1 VKVKMPGY
9 SIAGNIMLLLL
20 IIAFQPSY
28 AQIEDF
34 EDEFMAKEDVKCKP
48 DSFNTAYDKFKM
60 DSVSQQQ
67 IAIWYSLAQ
76 EEYKYDNFKRA
87 LPYFWRVLENYS
99 SDNFKIVYSKIA
111 NCYFR
116 LNQVDST
123 LLVSYMGLEK
133 YPDYIQLHYWAGLV
147 HDKRGNTRCAIPHYE
162 QLIELDSENKD
173 YWSKL
178 AELYYT
184 IGDEKAIDAQQRVV
198 QLDPDNIE
206 ASKLLAEMVR
216 NTGGDPLEILRDTW
230 KIDSTNVENAYRY
243 GKEAFLVGKYEE
255 AIAPFKSIVG
265 EDPRHVTALEYIG
278 RSYEAL
284 GQMNQAIKYYN
295 DILKIEPKN
304 IKIMCLMASVYG
316 RQDQFTRARSFVRKA
331 MQIDPGHGLPH
342 MVMGEIY
349 ENAVTYCSNQREKRE
364 TTYDDKLV
372 YRMASEEYK
381 KAARDPNYASDANH
395 RMQQLQNLLPTKE
408 DYFMHKNRL
417 NPREECYS
425 WIG

>member
-1 VKVKMPGY
+1 MKAKLRRFSV
-9 SIAGNIMLLLL
+9 AGNIVLLLL
-20 IIAFQPSY
+20 TMGFQPSY
-28 AQIEDF
+28 GQIEDL
-34 EDEFMAKEDVKCKP
+34 EDEMLPEEEVKCKP

-87 LPYFWRVLENYS
+87 LPYFWKVLENYS

-116 LNQVDST
+116 LNEIDST

-147 HDKRGNTRCAIPHYE
+147 YDKRGNTHCAIPQYE
-162 QLIELDSENKD
+162 KLVELDPKNKD

-184 IGDEKAIDAQQRVV
+184 IGDERAIDAQQRVV
-198 QLDPDNIE
+198 DLDPENIE
-206 ASKLLAEMVR
+206 ASRTLAEMIR
-216 NTGGDPLEILRDTW
+216 YMGGDPLAILDSTYKKDT
-230 KIDSTNVENAYRY
+230 TNVENAYRY
-243 GKEAFLVGKYEE
+243 GKEAFTVGKYQE
-255 AIAPFKSIVG
+255 AIAPFKSMIA
-265 EDPRHVTALEYIG
+265 EEPRNVTAIEYLG

-284 GQMNQAIKYYN
+284 GQTNQALKYYN

-304 IKIMCLMASVYG
+304 IKIMCLIASVYG
-316 RQDQFTRARSFVRKA
+316 RQNQFTRGRSYVRKA
-331 MQIDPGHGLPH
+331 MQIDPAHGLPH

-372 YRMASEEYK
+372 YRMASEEYE
-381 KAARDPNYASDANH
+381 KAARDPNYASDANR
-395 RMQQLQNLLPTKE
+395 RMQQLQTLLPTKE

-417 NPREECYS
+417 NPKEDCYS
-425 WIG
+425 WTG